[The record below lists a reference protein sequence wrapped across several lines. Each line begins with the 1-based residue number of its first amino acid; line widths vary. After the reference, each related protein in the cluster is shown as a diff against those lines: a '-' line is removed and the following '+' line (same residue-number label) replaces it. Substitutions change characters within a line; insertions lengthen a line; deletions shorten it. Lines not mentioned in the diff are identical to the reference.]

1 MTEPNISYLTKWD
14 TLRMVNCER
23 GTACLGRSLEYFENS
38 SVYCRKDRKQLNS
51 KEEARVKHQVLL
63 KEMQKADMVDI
74 YYSLYDRML
83 SYKKLYVAF
92 KKVKA
97 SKGAA
102 GIDGQSI
109 DKFDRHIDK
118 NIGMLVHELRGKS
131 YKPLPVKRV
140 EIPKPDGGIRKLG
153 IPSVRD
159 RVVQQALLD
168 ILQPIFDPDFHPSSY
183 GYRPGR
189 SCHHAISKAQLFIR
203 KYELK
208 WVVDMDLS
216 KCFDTLDHDIII
228 KMVRRRVT
236 DGSILNLLKLFL
248 TSGVMTGDGWQS
260 STIGSPQGGVISP
273 LIANIYIDAFDQF
286 MMKRGHRIV
295 RYADDIL
302 ILKRT
307 KVSAHNVCRQAT
319 NYLEGTL
326 KLTVNQKKTH
336 IIHSSRG
343 VKFLGVIIHS
353 GFTRI
358 QEAKIRAFKV
368 KVKRITRRNSPVN
381 LETLIDELNPVCR
394 GFANYFRIANCKKV
408 LERLSQWLR
417 RRLRAKQLN
426 LWKKPA
432 RLHRRLRQLG
442 YKGEFKSIKMNSW
455 HNSVSPLASYSLPN
469 KYFGEMGLF
478 DISKVHT
485 GISVLKT

>member
-1 MTEPNISYLTKWD
+1 
-14 TLRMVNCER
+14 MV
-23 GTACLGRSLEYFENS
+23 
-38 SVYCRKDRKQLNS
+38 K
-51 KEEARVKHQVLL
+51 
-63 KEMQKADMVDI
+63 I

-83 SYKKLYVAF
+83 SYKNLEKAF

-102 GIDGQSI
+102 GIDGQT
-109 DKFDRHIDK
+109 
-118 NIGMLVHELRGKS
+118 IGTFAKSQEKYLSVLIHELRTKQ
-131 YKPLPVKRV
+131 YRPHPVKRV

-159 RVVQQALLD
+159 RVVQQVLRE
-168 ILQPIFDPDFHPSSY
+168 ILEPIFDPGFHPSSY

-189 SCHHAISKAQLFIR
+189 SCHQAISKAQMFIR

-216 KCFDTLDHDIII
+216 KCFDTLDHEIII
-228 KMVRRRVT
+228 ESIKKRVT
-236 DGSILNLLKLFL
+236 DGSILNLVRMFM
-248 TSGVMTGDGWQS
+248 TSGVMVNGSWQS
-260 STIGSPQGGVISP
+260 STEGSPQGGVISP

-302 ILKRT
+302 ILKRS
-307 KVSAHNVCRQAT
+307 KKAAENVCEQAT
-319 NYLEGTL
+319 KYLEGKL

-336 IIHSSRG
+336 IIHSFKG
-343 VKFLGVIIHS
+343 VKFLGVVIHT

-358 QEAKIRAFKV
+358 QENKVRAFKD
-368 KVKRITRRNSPVN
+368 KVKKITRRNSPVN
-381 LETLIDELNPVCR
+381 LETVIKDLNPVCR

-408 LERLSQWLR
+408 FENLFPWIR
-417 RRLRAKQLN
+417 RRLRAKQLL
-426 LWKKPA
+426 LWKKPT

-442 YKGEFKSIKMNSW
+442 YKGEFKYIKMNSW
-455 HNSVSPLASYSLPN
+455 RNSMSPLASYSLPN
-469 KYFGEMGLF
+469 QHFKELGLF
-478 DISKVHT
+478 DMAAVQT
-485 GISVLKT
+485 GVSV